1 MPNELNHI
9 IVHVKDRRETGAFLA
24 WLAGSSEAPLDWGPF
39 TQVTSS
45 NGVGVDFAD
54 DLVPAENINFSH
66 LAFLVTDGEF
76 DAVLARIAE
85 RELPFWADPL
95 LAEEGKINHDY
106 GGRGVYVRDPGGTC
120 VIEFITTP
128 YGEQPSERS
137 QRATPEATAAA
148 HGGGTGG

>member
-24 WLAGSSEAPLDWGPF
+24 WLAGSAEAPLEWGPF
-39 TQVTSS
+39 TQVTTS
-45 NGVGVDFAD
+45 NAVGVDFAD
-54 DLVPAENINFSH
+54 EMVPAEKINLSH
-66 LAFLVTDGEF
+66 LAFLVTDEEF
-76 DAVLARIAE
+76 EAVLARIAE
-85 RELPFWADPL
+85 RGLPFWADPML
-95 LAEEGKINHDY
+95 TEEGKINHDY

-120 VIEFITTP
+120 VIEFITKP

-137 QRATPEATAAA
+137 TRAAVAT